1 MAKLLNGN
9 FKAID
14 MGVPLV
20 KIEND
25 TIIYVDERLDETR
38 KLQIEYGEVNDCP
51 YRKLFSTTSVWEHT
65 IPRICKRRGILP
77 VVL

>member
-38 KLQIEYGEVNDCP
+38 KLQIEYGEVNP
-51 YRKLFSTTSVWEHT
+51 YSYRELFSTTSMKANN
-65 IPRICKRRGILP
+65 IKDL
-77 VVL
+77 

>member
-1 MAKLLNGN
+1 MAKLLDGN

-25 TIIYVDERLDETR
+25 TLIYIDERLDETR
-38 KLQIEYGEVNDCP
+38 KLQIEYGEVNTCS
-51 YRKLFSTTSVWEHT
+51 YRELFSTTSMRANNT
-65 IPRICKRRGILP
+65 KDL
-77 VVL
+77 

>member
-25 TIIYVDERLDETR
+25 TLIYVDERLDETR
-38 KLQIEYGEVNDCP
+38 KLQIEYGEVNACS
-51 YRKLFSTTSVWEHT
+51 YHKSF
-65 IPRICKRRGILP
+65 
-77 VVL
+77 